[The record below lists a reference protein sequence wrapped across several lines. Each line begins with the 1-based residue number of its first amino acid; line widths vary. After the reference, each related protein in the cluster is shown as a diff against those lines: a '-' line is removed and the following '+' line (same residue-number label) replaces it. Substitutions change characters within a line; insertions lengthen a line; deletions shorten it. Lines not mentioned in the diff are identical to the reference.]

1 MKRARALRRSE
12 GGWTLVEMLVA
23 AGIGMVV
30 LGGAVTIFMG
40 AVKSEPRATAK
51 VGAIQEGRVALE
63 RITREVRQGVEV
75 VDASLPSRLVL
86 ITYVNQSPCGAA
98 TSDEAIPCQ
107 VTYECE
113 GDVCTR
119 VVAAPDGASPGPA
132 TQVVSDLSS
141 TAVFSWSE
149 AEPERVEVEL
159 AFEKSQSTDPT
170 VLADGA
176 TLRSGGSS

>member
-1 MKRARALRRSE
+1 
-12 GGWTLVEMLVA
+12 MLVA
-23 AGIGMVV
+23 VMIGMVV

-40 AVKSEPRATAK
+40 AVKSEPRTSAK
-51 VGAIQEGRVALE
+51 VSAIQEGRVALE

-75 VDASLPSRLVL
+75 VDGSQPNRLVL
-86 ITYVNQSPCGAA
+86 ITYVKQSPCGGAA
-98 TSDEAIPCQ
+98 SGTAIPCQ
-107 VTYECE
+107 VTYDCE

-119 VVAAPDGASPGPA
+119 EVAAPDGAFPGPE

-149 AEPERVEVEL
+149 SEPDRVEVEL
-159 AFEKSQSTDPT
+159 AFEKSQSTGST

-176 TLRSGGSS
+176 TLRSGDSS